1 MHEKGE
7 FPKIK
12 GSVCKVPIE
21 TTWIWNFLLRPVV
34 FNGLFVFKLKGDL

>member
-12 GSVCKVPIE
+12 GSVCKVPVE
-21 TTWIWNFLLRPVV
+21 TTWTCNILLRPGV
-34 FNGLFVFKLKGDL
+34 FYGLFVFKLKGDL